1 MPSIVGALNLIGA
14 LNDLLS
20 QLKNEKCYFVC
31 YNVVATMP
39 ATMPATTTTTNKI
52 NIWTDGSCL
61 HNPGPGG
68 WACNIVVECPDSD
81 ITDTLVSANKAH
93 STNNEMELTAV
104 IEAFD
109 FLYQDKIL
117 VDKQRTCIT
126 YDITV
131 YSDSNYVVMG
141 ITKWINKWL
150 AGNNTSRPNWKLWR
164 RLHDLDQKIKQH
176 HKVSYCWVKA
186 HSNNEKN
193 NQVDILARSR
203 ALELTNRSK

>member
-1 MPSIVGALNLIGA
+1 MPTT
-14 LNDLLS
+14 LS
-20 QLKNEKCYFVC
+20 
-31 YNVVATMP
+31 
-39 ATMPATTTTTNKI
+39 TTTNKI

-68 WACNIVVECPDSD
+68 WACNIVVECPNRD
-81 ITDTLVSANKAH
+81 ITETLVSANKSH

-117 VDKQRTCIT
+117 ADKPPASLA

-131 YSDSNYVVMG
+131 YSDSNYVVKG
-141 ITKWINKWL
+141 ITQWINKWL
-150 AGNNTSRPNWKLWR
+150 SQDNTSRPNWTLWR
-164 RLHDLDQKIKQH
+164 RLHDLDQKIKRQ

-186 HSNNEKN
+186 HSGDEKN
-193 NQVDILARSR
+193 DQVDILARAR
-203 ALELTNRSK
+203 AMELTNRSK